1 MYKVMT
7 PGPTQVKENVRMAR
21 SLVCTNP
28 DLDEDFVEFYKDT
41 CELISSLLGT
51 KNETLILDG
60 EGILGLEAACASLT
74 EPGDKVLIIEN
85 GVYGEG
91 FADFVSMYGGVPEFY
106 HADRLNAI
114 DPDALS
120 SYLKEH
126 HDYKY
131 ATVVHCDTPSGMLN
145 PVEKICPLLKEYGIL
160 TVVDSVSG
168 MFGNHMDVPDRSS
181 VRRFP
186 ESCFRTSGTYFCHNK
201 RCCKKCHA
209 RTQDA
214 DPFLLCKPSGF

>member
-131 ATVVHCDTPSGMLN
+131 ATVVHCDTLSLIHISEPTR
-145 PVEKICPLLKEYGIL
+145 P
-160 TVVDSVSG
+160 
-168 MFGNHMDVPDRSS
+168 
-181 VRRFP
+181 
-186 ESCFRTSGTYFCHNK
+186 
-201 RCCKKCHA
+201 
-209 RTQDA
+209 
-214 DPFLLCKPSGF
+214 

>member
-131 ATVVHCDTPSGMLN
+131 ATVVHCDTPTRHAQSGRENLSAF
-145 PVEKICPLLKEYGIL
+145 KRIRH
-160 TVVDSVSG
+160 S
-168 MFGNHMDVPDRSS
+168 DRC
-181 VRRFP
+181 RFR
-186 ESCFRTSGTYFCHNK
+186 FRNVWKSHGC
-201 RCCKKCHA
+201 R
-209 RTQDA
+209 
-214 DPFLLCKPSGF
+214 

>member
-106 HADRLNAI
+106 HADRFHMPVLFGAEQI
-114 DPDALS
+114 SCTTDF
-120 SYLKEH
+120 KV
-126 HDYKY
+126 
-131 ATVVHCDTPSGMLN
+131 THCNFKTTAELC
-145 PVEKICPLLKEYGIL
+145 VL
-160 TVVDSVSG
+160 
-168 MFGNHMDVPDRSS
+168 FDRS
-181 VRRFP
+181 
-186 ESCFRTSGTYFCHNK
+186 ET
-201 RCCKKCHA
+201 
-209 RTQDA
+209 
-214 DPFLLCKPSGF
+214 FLCNFF

>member
-1 MYKVMT
+1 
-7 PGPTQVKENVRMAR
+7 MAR

-91 FADFVSMYGGVPEFY
+91 FADLYPVYGRVGEF
-106 HADRLNAI
+106 I
-114 DPDALS
+114 SDA
-120 SYLKEH
+120 
-126 HDYKY
+126 
-131 ATVVHCDTPSGMLN
+131 
-145 PVEKICPLLKEYGIL
+145 
-160 TVVDSVSG
+160 
-168 MFGNHMDVPDRSS
+168 
-181 VRRFP
+181 
-186 ESCFRTSGTYFCHNK
+186 
-201 RCCKKCHA
+201 
-209 RTQDA
+209 
-214 DPFLLCKPSGF
+214 

>member
-91 FADFVSMYGGVPEFY
+91 FG
-106 HADRLNAI
+106 
-114 DPDALS
+114 
-120 SYLKEH
+120 
-126 HDYKY
+126 
-131 ATVVHCDTPSGMLN
+131 
-145 PVEKICPLLKEYGIL
+145 
-160 TVVDSVSG
+160 
-168 MFGNHMDVPDRSS
+168 RS
-181 VRRFP
+181 
-186 ESCFRTSGTYFCHNK
+186 
-201 RCCKKCHA
+201 
-209 RTQDA
+209 
-214 DPFLLCKPSGF
+214 

>member
-74 EPGDKVLIIEN
+74 EPGDKVLIIRT
-85 GVYGEG
+85 
-91 FADFVSMYGGVPEFY
+91 ACT
-106 HADRLNAI
+106 AK
-114 DPDALS
+114 ALRT
-120 SYLKEH
+120 LFPC
-126 HDYKY
+126 
-131 ATVVHCDTPSGMLN
+131 TVVCRNFIMPT
-145 PVEKICPLLKEYGIL
+145 
-160 TVVDSVSG
+160 
-168 MFGNHMDVPDRSS
+168 
-181 VRRFP
+181 
-186 ESCFRTSGTYFCHNK
+186 
-201 RCCKKCHA
+201 A
-209 RTQDA
+209 
-214 DPFLLCKPSGF
+214 

>member
-120 SYLKEH
+120 SYLKEL
-126 HDYKY
+126 HDYKIIIISENIKDIIQSECMGNTKACEPQTCY
-131 ATVVHCDTPSGMLN
+131 
-145 PVEKICPLLKEYGIL
+145 LLKLNIY
-160 TVVDSVSG
+160 
-168 MFGNHMDVPDRSS
+168 
-181 VRRFP
+181 
-186 ESCFRTSGTYFCHNK
+186 TYLYN
-201 RCCKKCHA
+201 
-209 RTQDA
+209 
-214 DPFLLCKPSGF
+214 